1 MVRAAV
7 CGTEGRQFESVPVY
21 QKMNKEIEENFLKFG
36 FSKLETPS
44 FEISE
49 NIGKFLPDED
59 RPSSGVFGFQE
70 ENNSWI
76 SLRYDLTAPLARYVS
91 QNYLNI
97 SNPFKRYQ
105 IGNVWRNEKPGP
117 GRFREFTQ
125 ADCDIVGSS
134 NPLADAEMCNLL
146 ADTLYFCGLEK
157 NQYQIKLSNRKLI
170 QGLIENL
177 KISESKQQLT
187 VLRAIDKLDRVGT
200 DGVKQLLTTG
210 REDKSGDKTIGANL
224 SDNQAEAIVS
234 FINMKSLDEI
244 RSAIPNKLVE
254 DGVDELNKV
263 LDGIS
268 YSSNFDQII
277 FSPEVIR
284 GLEYYD
290 GPIFE
295 ANLTFKVKN
304 QKNQEVEFGSVGGG
318 GRYNSLVS
326 RFKKV

>member
-1 MVRAAV
+1 
-7 CGTEGRQFESVPVY
+7 
-21 QKMNKEIEENFLKFG
+21 MNKEKKLSANTPSGFVDRYGKELALKENLIAKIEKNFLKFG

-125 ADCDIVGSS
+125 ADCDIVGSN

-157 NQYQIKLSNRKLI
+157 NEYQIKLSNR
-170 QGLIENL
+170 N
-177 KISESKQQLT
+177 
-187 VLRAIDKLDRVGT
+187 
-200 DGVKQLLTTG
+200 
-210 REDKSGDKTIGANL
+210 
-224 SDNQAEAIVS
+224 
-234 FINMKSLDEI
+234 
-244 RSAIPNKLVE
+244 
-254 DGVDELNKV
+254 
-263 LDGIS
+263 
-268 YSSNFDQII
+268 
-277 FSPEVIR
+277 
-284 GLEYYD
+284 
-290 GPIFE
+290 
-295 ANLTFKVKN
+295 
-304 QKNQEVEFGSVGGG
+304 
-318 GRYNSLVS
+318 
-326 RFKKV
+326 